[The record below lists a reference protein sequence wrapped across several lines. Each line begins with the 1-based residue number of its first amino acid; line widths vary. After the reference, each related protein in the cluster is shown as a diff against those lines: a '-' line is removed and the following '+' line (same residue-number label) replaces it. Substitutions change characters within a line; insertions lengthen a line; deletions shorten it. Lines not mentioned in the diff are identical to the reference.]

1 LAKLPELTGLYRVI
15 DANINRAKEGLR
27 VCEEITRFILDSKT
41 LTSDLKK
48 IRHEIDPL
56 AAAFRRHPE
65 LLSQRDSLK
74 DVGLKIYSRAE
85 LKRRDFADV
94 FNANIQ
100 RVKES
105 VRVLEEFSKLDDV
118 KIALGFRKIRY
129 DIYDFEK
136 RVAKKVSSL
145 RNRKQAV
152 L

>member
-1 LAKLPELTGLYRVI
+1 MAKLPELAGLYRVI
-15 DANINRAKEGLR
+15 DANINRVKEGLR
-27 VCEEITRFILDSKT
+27 VCEEITRFILESKS
-41 LTSDLKK
+41 LTDDLKK

-56 AAAFRRHPE
+56 ASAFRQNPK
-65 LLSQRDSLK
+65 LLSQRNSLK
-74 DVGLKIYSRAE
+74 DVGLKIYSSSE
-85 LKRRDFADV
+85 LKRQDFADV

-105 VRVLEEFSKLDDV
+105 IRVLEEFSKLDDV

-136 RVAKKVSSL
+136 KVAKKVSSL
-145 RNRKQAV
+145 RSRKQAV

>member
-27 VCEEITRFILDSKT
+27 VCEEITRFILDSKS
-41 LTSDLKK
+41 LTDDLKK
-48 IRHEIDPL
+48 IRHGIDPL
-56 AAAFRRHPE
+56 AAAFRKNPE
-65 LLSQRDSLK
+65 LLSQRNSLK

-85 LKRRDFADV
+85 LKRKDFADV

-118 KIALGFRKIRY
+118 KIALGWRKIRY

-136 RVAKKVSSL
+136 KVAEKISSL
-145 RNRKQAV
+145 RSRK
-152 L
+152 

>member
-1 LAKLPELTGLYRVI
+1 LAKLPKLTGLYRVI

-27 VCEEITRFILDSKT
+27 VCEEITRFILNSKS
-41 LTSDLKK
+41 LTDNLKK

-56 AAAFRRHPE
+56 ASAFRKSPE
-65 LLSQRDSLK
+65 LLSQRNSLK

-105 VRVLEEFSKLDDV
+105 VRVLEEFTKLDDV
-118 KIALGFRKIRY
+118 KAALGWRKIRY

-136 RVAKKVSSL
+136 KAVKKISSL
-145 RNRKQAV
+145 RNRK
-152 L
+152 